1 MRYDP
6 NAGTLLQMHVCMEM
20 AEILE
25 ATCKIDDAA
34 QHRNT
39 AIRHL
44 QTSVLGADCMLVA
57 HAHAK
62 NGCMWHKAGRV
73 DEAQQAYAIALRIKL
88 AKVKISLTTNANHT
102 PEHTNDLSHTT
113 HHTPCN
119 FPTHHKSYNIFA
131 VRADTL
137 PSAESRWLPGT
148 KRRWVQL
155 RVRVIVGV
163 ALSNELLICCLPY
176 HIHHSPGTVPPP
188 PPSHCWQQL
197 QASVDTRYV
206 IHSHPPW
213 SLLTIAQAMS

>member
-25 ATCKIDDAA
+25 STGKIDDAA

-88 AKVKISLTTNANHT
+88 AKVTISLSTTTNHT
-102 PEHTNDLSHTT
+102 PEHINYLSHTT
-113 HHTPCN
+113 NRTPCN
-119 FPTHHKSYNIFA
+119 VPTKHKARNILA

-137 PSAESRWLPGT
+137 PSAESRWL
-148 KRRWVQL
+148 L
-155 RVRVIVGV
+155 
-163 ALSNELLICCLPY
+163 
-176 HIHHSPGTVPPP
+176 
-188 PPSHCWQQL
+188 
-197 QASVDTRYV
+197 
-206 IHSHPPW
+206 
-213 SLLTIAQAMS
+213 